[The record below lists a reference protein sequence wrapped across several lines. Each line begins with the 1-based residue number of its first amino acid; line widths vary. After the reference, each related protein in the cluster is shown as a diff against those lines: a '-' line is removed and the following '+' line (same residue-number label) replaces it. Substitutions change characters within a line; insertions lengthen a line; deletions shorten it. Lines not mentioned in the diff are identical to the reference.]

1 MSDTQKI
8 NLDTVLAVINHAQQ
22 YDDDPEELAL
32 LLASATVMVVGL
44 AEIELDSIIETM
56 TAIYPHF
63 VKASATIQG
72 YPTTTQ

>member
-8 NLDTVLAVINHAQQ
+8 NLDTVLAVISHAQQ
-22 YDDDPEELAL
+22 YDDYPEELAM

-56 TAIYPHF
+56 TAVYPHL

>member
-8 NLDTVLAVINHAQQ
+8 NLDTVLAVISHAQQ
-22 YDDDPEELAL
+22 YDDDPEELAM

-44 AEIELDSIIETM
+44 AEIELDSIIKTM
-56 TAIYPHF
+56 TTIYPHF
-63 VKASATIQG
+63 VKAGVTIQG